1 MNIKVEQLAKK
12 PFEVKGSVKNLKK
25 IYQFQKDMAEMEGLT
40 EDKQGVE
47 VFDAMTNMLDELIEY
62 IDNMLHLTDKQHEA
76 IEDMEQE
83 EVINIAQYVAMRL
96 MGMSEAEIEKALSD
110 DSEEGLEAT
119 QKAE

>member
-47 VFDAMTNMLDELIEY
+47 VFDAMTNMLDELIEN

>member
-25 IYQFQKDMAEMEGLT
+25 TYQFQKDMAEMKGLT